1 MASERLRCRQA
12 VWSWGTFITHM
23 STTCTKF
30 NGPVV
35 NSRGW
40 ISYASTSKMKVYFS
54 KKIIFQPAIQYTPYT
69 IYTEPLFISFSFS
82 KIPLCPCAVREMVS
96 CLISEVSQWLWTP
109 CWHIHSTWAI
119 ADSFEYNLHN
129 YTSSSPVKHMPQ
141 TPCCSQHNSMN
152 RNSHINACGKKTL
165 NIEAASSI
173 CIVWD
178 MMVLLHYRYDPPPH
192 PQATTITKH
201 THAHTQNTSSSPNIP
216 TKTGNLAAC
225 ERWPKF
231 LRCFALTVRF

>member
-1 MASERLRCRQA
+1 
-12 VWSWGTFITHM
+12 
-23 STTCTKF
+23 
-30 NGPVV
+30 
-35 NSRGW
+35 
-40 ISYASTSKMKVYFS
+40 MKTYFFQEDYFS
-54 KKIIFQPAIQYTPYT
+54 ASNTIYT
-69 IYTEPLFISFSFS
+69 IYNIHRAIIFFFFSFF

-96 CLISEVSQWLWTP
+96 CLISKVSQWMWTP

-178 MMVLLHYRYDPPPH
+178 MMVLLHYRYDPLPPPPNH
-192 PQATTITKH
+192 HHHQT
-201 THAHTQNTSSSPNIP
+201 HTQNTSSSQNIP

-231 LRCFALTVRF
+231 LRCFALTVHF